1 VKLEVKRRAEQGRLT
16 SKAEELMNAKKKIS
30 TRAIANSKGVS

>member
-16 SKAEELMNAKKKIS
+16 SKIEELMNAKQKKVS
-30 TRAIANSKGVS
+30 RAIANSKRVN